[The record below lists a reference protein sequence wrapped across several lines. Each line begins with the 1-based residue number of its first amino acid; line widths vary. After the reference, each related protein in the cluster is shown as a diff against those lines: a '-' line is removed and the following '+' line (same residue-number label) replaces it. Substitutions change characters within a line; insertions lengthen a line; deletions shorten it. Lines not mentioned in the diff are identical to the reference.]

1 MIPGTPIQY
10 LDFVGKVVP
19 TPYNTKPDPTQVWLL
34 TPDLILVGV
43 PAQSKKLIVLDHA
56 PEVSYTAEEQEL
68 MRSAGIAPK
77 VEPDEEPK
85 PFFKAGFIKIG
96 KHKKYPAGMYKILAG
111 GLGEDRA
118 ELRKAVDSLN
128 ARTKNKPFIIVS
140 GKDGS
145 WHVVIEVLDKQ

>member
-19 TPYNTKPDPTQVWLL
+19 TPCNTKPDPTQVWLL
-34 TPDLILVGV
+34 TADLILIGV

-56 PEVSYTAEEQEL
+56 PEVNYTSEEQEL
-68 MRSAGIAPK
+68 MRSAGLAPK

-111 GLGEDRA
+111 GPGEDRA
-118 ELRKAVDSLN
+118 ELKRVIDSLN
-128 ARTKNKPFIIVS
+128 SKTKNKPFTIIS
-140 GKDGS
+140 DKAGS
-145 WHVVIEVLDKQ
+145 WHVVIEILDKQ

>member
-10 LDFVGKVVP
+10 ADFVGKVVP
-19 TPYNTKPDPTQVWLL
+19 TPPGSKPDPTQVWLL
-34 TPDLILVGV
+34 TADLILIGV

-56 PEVSYTAEEQEL
+56 PEVNYTSEEQEL
-68 MRSAGIAPK
+68 MRSAGLAPK

-111 GLGEDRA
+111 GPGEDRA
-118 ELRKAVDSLN
+118 ELKKVIDSLN
-128 ARTKNKPFIIVS
+128 SKTKNKPFTIIS
-140 GKDGS
+140 DKAGS
-145 WHVVIEVLDKQ
+145 WHVVIELLDKQ